1 MVLNTISRLLTGRSQ
16 NEDARR
22 ALLSNKVSDLKRGKP
37 KLAVLRDTATVEQA
51 LKVLADNKIVSAPVL
66 VCDDPTPRCP
76 TMGEGEAAD
85 ILGFIDIRNVLESF
99 LAEVNISKLN
109 EVKLLQRM
117 RVLEEKGLAFGAKRI
132 KDLPH
137 LGTDGDF
144 IHDSQARSSLL
155 ELVLNGLLQPRST
168 SVDVS
173 KNVVHRVALFDN
185 EGKITQIISQS
196 DIVKFLCAQRV
207 KLGSLGALSLE
218 ELGMLSHKVE
228 GVHPETS
235 AIEALAIMSEKR
247 LSSLAVLDPN
257 GVILGNFSVSDMR
270 TIVSEHFGALAL
282 PVGEFLAQEKRTEFI
297 GFNRIHEEGVEG
309 TAGHRF
315 VQNRMARQRPRTPGE
330 EVGQKLV
337 LAKAT
342 TTLSEV
348 MDLLVRY
355 GIHRVYVV
363 NEEEKPIGIV
373 THTDILRKLLQ
384 LAA

>member
-1 MVLNTISRLLTGRSQ
+1 M
-16 NEDARR
+16 
-22 ALLSNKVSDLKRGKP
+22 
-37 KLAVLRDTATVEQA
+37 
-51 LKVLADNKIVSAPVL
+51 
-66 VCDDPTPRCP
+66 CC
-76 TMGEGEAAD
+76 
-85 ILGFIDIRNVLESF
+85 
-99 LAEVNISKLN
+99 
-109 EVKLLQRM
+109 
-117 RVLEEKGLAFGAKRI
+117 
-132 KDLPH
+132 
-137 LGTDGDF
+137 
-144 IHDSQARSSLL
+144 
-155 ELVLNGLLQPRST
+155 
-168 SVDVS
+168 
-173 KNVVHRVALFDN
+173 
-185 EGKITQIISQS
+185 
-196 DIVKFLCAQRV
+196 
-207 KLGSLGALSLE
+207 
-218 ELGMLSHKVE
+218 
-228 GVHPETS
+228 
-235 AIEALAIMSEKR
+235 
-247 LSSLAVLDPN
+247 
-257 GVILGNFSVSDMR
+257 R